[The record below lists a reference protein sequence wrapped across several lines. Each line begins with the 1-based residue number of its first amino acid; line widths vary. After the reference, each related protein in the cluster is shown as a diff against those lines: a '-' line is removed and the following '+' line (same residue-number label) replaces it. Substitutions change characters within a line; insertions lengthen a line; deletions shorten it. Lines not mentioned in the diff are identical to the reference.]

1 MRHLSGPP
9 AHPTH
14 PHHVS
19 RTALPCAHCGVNRS
33 RTVIALGT
41 AQMLAWGSS
50 FYLPAMLAA
59 PMARDLGLA
68 VPSVFALFSMALI
81 VSAAAGPAAG
91 RAIDRHGGRPV
102 LIAANAVFA
111 AGLLLL
117 GGAQGPW
124 SLGAGWALIGLA
136 MGGGLYEGAFAA
148 LVRLYGAE
156 ARNAITGVTLFG
168 GFASTVGWPLSAWM
182 EAHWGWRGACFG
194 WAALHLLLGAP
205 LNALL
210 PRATPTPAAPLAAAV
225 AMESAPSLPR
235 PQPPPPPPPRH
246 AAALLSL
253 VFTLQWF
260 VSTAMA
266 AHLPTLV
273 QAAGGTLALAVA
285 VGAIVGPAQV
295 AGRLLEYTV
304 LRRFS
309 PLAVARLALLSHPL
323 GALLVGAFGVAA
335 AAPFVVLHGLGSG
348 ILTIAKGTLPL
359 ALFGPAGYG
368 ARQGW
373 LALPGRVLQGL
384 APWLFGLALARW
396 GAGVLWLSGTLQ
408 VLAFAALMMLHL
420 PRHDAAARHH

>member
-1 MRHLSGPP
+1 MTQR
-9 AHPTH
+9 AH
-14 PHHVS
+14 VV
-19 RTALPCAHCGVNRS
+19 L
-33 RTVIALGT
+33 ALGT
-41 AQMLAWGSS
+41 AQTLAWASS

-68 VPSVFALFSMALI
+68 VPTVFALFSMALI
-81 VSAAAGPAAG
+81 VSAAAGPPAG
-91 RAIDRHGGRPV
+91 RLIDRHGGRPV
-102 LIAANAVFA
+102 LVAANGLFA

-117 GGAQGPW
+117 GLAQGPW
-124 SLGAGWALIGLA
+124 SLAAGWVLIGLA
-136 MGGGLYEGAFAA
+136 MGGGLYEGAFAT
-148 LVRLYGAE
+148 LVRLYGTG

-168 GFASTVGWPLSAWM
+168 GFASTAGWPLSALM

-210 PRATPTPAAPLAAAV
+210 PRAPATHAAAQASLPDAAPPPV
-225 AMESAPSLPR
+225 
-235 PQPPPPPPPRH
+235 PPPVPPATTALPSPPPPRH

-266 AHLPTLV
+266 AHLPTLM

-285 VGAIVGPAQV
+285 VGVLVGPAQV
-295 AGRLLEYTV
+295 AGRLLEFTV

-309 PLAVARLALLSHPL
+309 PLAVARAALLSHPL
-323 GALLVGAFGVAA
+323 GALLMGLLGVAA
-335 AAPFVVLHGLGSG
+335 AAPFVMLHGLGSG

-373 LALPGRVLQGL
+373 LMLPGRVLQGL

-396 GAGVLWLSGTLQ
+396 GSGVLWLSGGLQ
-408 VLAFAALMMLHL
+408 VAAFAALMMLHL
-420 PRHDAAARHH
+420 PRHPAAAQ

>member
-1 MRHLSGPP
+1 
-9 AHPTH
+9 
-14 PHHVS
+14 
-19 RTALPCAHCGVNRS
+19 VNRT

-59 PMARDLGLA
+59 PMARELGLA
-68 VPSVFALFSMALI
+68 VPTVFALFSMALI
-81 VSAAAGPAAG
+81 VSAAAGPPAG
-91 RAIDRHGGRPV
+91 RLIDRHGGRPV
-102 LIAANAVFA
+102 LIAANGLFA
-111 AGLLLL
+111 AGLVLL
-117 GGAQGPW
+117 GLAQGPW
-124 SLGAGWALIGLA
+124 SLGAGWVLIGLA

-148 LVRLYGAE
+148 LVRLYGAG

-168 GFASTVGWPLSAWM
+168 GFASTAGWPLSALM

-210 PRATPTPAAPLAAAV
+210 PRAPAAPAAVEASAPAAVEASAPAAVQASAPAAAQV
-225 AMESAPSLPR
+225 AA
-235 PQPPPPPPPRH
+235 PPPPRH

-273 QAAGGTLALAVA
+273 QALGGTLALAVA
-285 VGAIVGPAQV
+285 VGAMVGPAQV
-295 AGRLLEYTV
+295 AGRLLEFTV

-309 PLAVARLALLSHPL
+309 ALQVARAALLTHPL
-323 GALLVGAFGVAA
+323 GALLAGLAGAAA

-359 ALFGPAGYG
+359 ALFGPGGYG

-373 LALPGRVLQGL
+373 LMLPGRLLQGL
-384 APWLFGLALARW
+384 APWLFGLALAQW
-396 GAGVLWLSGTLQ
+396 GAGVLWLSGGLQ
-408 VLAFAALMMLHL
+408 VAAFAALMMLHL
-420 PRHDAAARHH
+420 PRPASAPPAAH

>member
-1 MRHLSGPP
+1 
-9 AHPTH
+9 
-14 PHHVS
+14 
-19 RTALPCAHCGVNRS
+19 VNRT

-59 PMARDLGLA
+59 PMARELGLA
-68 VPSVFALFSMALI
+68 VPTVFALFSMALI
-81 VSAAAGPAAG
+81 VSAAAGPPAG
-91 RAIDRHGGRPV
+91 RLIDRHGGRPV
-102 LIAANAVFA
+102 LIAANLIFA
-111 AGLLLL
+111 AGLVLL
-117 GGAQGPW
+117 GLAQGPW
-124 SLGAGWALIGLA
+124 SLGAGWVLIGLA

-148 LVRLYGAE
+148 LVRLYGAG

-168 GFASTVGWPLSAWM
+168 GFASTAGWPLSALM

-210 PRATPTPAAPLAAAV
+210 PRAPAAPTALHSSTSDIAPAA
-225 AMESAPSLPR
+225 
-235 PQPPPPPPPRH
+235 PPPPPRH

-273 QAAGGTLALAVA
+273 QALGGTLALAVA
-285 VGAIVGPAQV
+285 VGAMVGPAQV
-295 AGRLLEYTV
+295 AGRLLEFTV

-309 PLAVARLALLSHPL
+309 PLQVARAALLTHPL
-323 GALLVGAFGVAA
+323 GAGLVGLAGVAA
-335 AAPFVVLHGLGSG
+335 AAPFVMLHGLGSG

-359 ALFGPAGYG
+359 AFFGPSGYG

-373 LALPGRVLQGL
+373 LMLPGRLLQGL
-384 APWLFGLALARW
+384 APWLFGLALAQW
-396 GAGVLWLSGTLQ
+396 GAGVLWLSGGLQ
-408 VLAFAALMMLHL
+408 VAAFAALMMLHL
-420 PRHDAAARHH
+420 PRPASTSPAAH